1 MLLYFIAIVC
11 YEGLQGNH
19 QNPICLRYSGVKM
32 YTINNFEEKKLLTG
46 ARLIIKKRDKP
57 QIISAM
63 KEGHHNISCRL
74 RDYKQVYIND

>member
-1 MLLYFIAIVC
+1 MLT
-11 YEGLQGNH
+11 E
-19 QNPICLRYSGVKM
+19 
-32 YTINNFEEKKLLTG
+32 

-74 RDYKQVYIND
+74 RDYKQVYTDD